1 MHIAITCTQTYIH
14 SLCIVIGQNQ
24 TNPEESLELQ
34 ILQQFYERLQNVLL
48 INELLPQFVSK
59 KIITINDKV
68 MITESGKTNE
78 RCQFFLD
85 HYIEK
90 PLSAGDPLPF
100 YRLLQAM
107 DTSVNCH
114 RLAAKM
120 QQSLMIGSLQDKISG

>member
-1 MHIAITCTQTYIH
+1 M
-14 SLCIVIGQNQ
+14 
-24 TNPEESLELQ
+24 ELQ

-68 MITESGKTNE
+68 IITESGKINE

-85 HYIEK
+85 HYIAK

-100 YRLLQAM
+100 YRLLQVM

-114 RLAAKM
+114 RLATKI
-120 QQSLMIGSLQDKISG
+120 QQSLMIGSLQDKIFG